1 MKTGRSSAGDTKAR
15 ILDATEKLFIEV
27 GYEATS
33 LRQVTSRAIVNL
45 AAVNYHFRSKD
56 IMMHAVLSRRLDPL
70 NARRLALLD
79 ACEASWPGNS
89 IRCEH
94 VMGALFVP
102 ALQMARDPSVGGP
115 SFLRL
120 LGRVYSDTSPFIQQ
134 YLLEHYAPVYGRF
147 FDTFSRAIPALPRH
161 ELGWRLQFA
170 LKALAGVLAGEELTN
185 LLPAFTQGRQMT
197 DAHVLAHLTAMVQAV
212 LNVAQPNADEL
223 SALQSVFEL
232 GDQQQAEQ
240 RASRLAAAQHADD
253 PSAAPGSSYAALAAA
268 VNDPASHTATVTAAA
283 LGKARIGARTVR
295 NEGTKRAA
303 VASVAV
309 RAREHAVS
317 FPSNPLDDWM
327 RTRTRT

>member
-1 MKTGRSSAGDTKAR
+1 MKTGRSTAGDTKAR

-70 NARRLALLD
+70 NTQRLALLD
-79 ACEASWPGNS
+79 ACEARWPGDS

-102 ALQMARDPSVGGP
+102 ALQMARDPAVGGP

-120 LGRVYSDTSPFIQQ
+120 LGRVYSDTSPFIQS

-147 FDTFSRAIPALPRH
+147 FDAFSRALPGLPRQ

-170 LKALAGVLAGEELTN
+170 LKALAGVLACDDLVN
-185 LLPAFTQGRQMT
+185 LMPAFTQGRQMD
-197 DAHVLAHLTAMVQAV
+197 DAHVLAQLSAMVLAALTVPAPGSDQ
-212 LNVAQPNADEL
+212 Q
-223 SALQSVFEL
+223 SALQAVFEL
-232 GDQQQAEQ
+232 NASAQQASKSANDELPEGSEQ
-240 RASRLAAAQHADD
+240 DDATRATAIAAA
-253 PSAAPGSSYAALAAA
+253 
-268 VNDPASHTATVTAAA
+268 TV
-283 LGKARIGARTVR
+283 GKAIRSARSVR
-295 NEGTKRAA
+295 NEGASRAA
-303 VASVAV
+303 VTSVPV
-309 RAREHAVS
+309 RTREPALS

-327 RTRTRT
+327 RMRSRT

>member
-1 MKTGRSSAGDTKAR
+1 MKTGKSSAGDTKAR
-15 ILDATEKLFIEV
+15 ILDATEKLFTEV

-79 ACEASWPGNS
+79 ACEARWPGHA

-102 ALQMARDPSVGGP
+102 ALQMARDPAVGGP

-120 LGRVYSDTSPFIQQ
+120 LGRVYSDTSPFVQQ

-147 FDTFSRAIPALPRH
+147 FDAFARAIPALPRQ

-170 LKALAGVLAGEELTN
+170 LKALAGVLAGEELTS
-185 LLPAFTQGRQMT
+185 LLPAFTQGRQMS
-197 DAHVLAHLTAMVQAV
+197 DAHVLAQLTAMVEAV
-212 LNVAQPNADEL
+212 LNVAQPGADQL

-232 GDQQQAEQ
+232 GEQQPQQ
-240 RASRLAAAQHADD
+240 SGQHA
-253 PSAAPGSSYAALAAA
+253 GSPATRPAENPDASVAALAATMGEA
-268 VNDPASHTATVTAAA
+268 ASHAAAA
-283 LGKARIGARTVR
+283 LGKARTSAPTVR
-295 NEGTKRAA
+295 NAGTKRAA
-303 VASVAV
+303 VTSVPV
-309 RAREHAVS
+309 RAREHTVS

-327 RTRTRT
+327 RMRTRT

>member
-1 MKTGRSSAGDTKAR
+1 MKTGKSSAGDTKAR
-15 ILDATEKLFIEV
+15 ILDATEKLFTEV

-79 ACEASWPGNS
+79 ACEARWPGHA

-147 FDTFSRAIPALPRH
+147 FDAFARAIPALPRH

-170 LKALAGVLAGEELTN
+170 LKALAGVLAGEELTS
-185 LLPAFTQGRQMT
+185 LLPAFTQGRQMS
-197 DAHVLAHLTAMVQAV
+197 DAHVLAQLTAMVEAV
-212 LNVAQPNADEL
+212 LNVAQPGADQL
-223 SALQSVFEL
+223 SALQSVFGL
-232 GDQQQAEQ
+232 GEEQQHGGQHSGQ
-240 RASRLAAAQHADD
+240 RA
-253 PSAAPGSSYAALAAA
+253 GSPA
-268 VNDPASHTATVTAAA
+268 NDPDASVTAIAAGEAASHAANA
-283 LGKARIGARTVR
+283 LDKARSGARTVR
-295 NEGTKRAA
+295 HAGTKRAA
-303 VASVAV
+303 VTSVPV
-309 RAREHAVS
+309 RAREHTVS

-327 RTRTRT
+327 RMRSRT

>member
-1 MKTGRSSAGDTKAR
+1 MKTGKSSAGDTKAR
-15 ILDATEKLFIEV
+15 ILDATEKLFTEV

-79 ACEASWPGNS
+79 ACEARWPGNS

-147 FDTFSRAIPALPRH
+147 FDAFSRAIPGLPRH

-185 LLPAFTQGRQMT
+185 LLPAFTQGRQMS
-197 DAHVLAHLTAMVQAV
+197 DAHVLAQLTAMVEAV
-212 LNVAQPNADEL
+212 LNVAQPSADEF

-232 GDQQQAEQ
+232 GEQQQAEQ
-240 RASRLAAAQHADD
+240 RASRLAAAQSADD
-253 PSAAPGSSYAALAAA
+253 LSASYAAMAATMGDA
-268 VNDPASHTATVTAAA
+268 ASQTAAA
-283 LGKARIGARTVR
+283 LGKARISARTVR

-303 VASVAV
+303 VTSVPV
-309 RAREHAVS
+309 RAREQTVS

-327 RTRTRT
+327 RMRTRT

>member
-1 MKTGRSSAGDTKAR
+1 MKTGKSSAGDTKAR
-15 ILDATEKLFIEV
+15 ILDATEKLFTEV

-79 ACEASWPGNS
+79 ACEARWPGHA

-102 ALQMARDPSVGGP
+102 ALQMARDPAVGGP

-147 FDTFSRAIPALPRH
+147 FDAFARAIPALPRH

-170 LKALAGVLAGEELTN
+170 LKALAGVLAGEELAS
-185 LLPAFTQGRQMT
+185 LLPAFTQGRQMS
-197 DAHVLAHLTAMVQAV
+197 DAHVLAQLTAMVEAV
-212 LNVAQPNADEL
+212 LNVAQPGADQL

-232 GDQQQAEQ
+232 GAEQ
-240 RASRLAAAQHADD
+240 QHGGQHSGERAASLATQPA
-253 PSAAPGSSYAALAAA
+253 
-268 VNDPASHTATVTAAA
+268 NDPDASVAATASTMGDAASHAAA
-283 LGKARIGARTVR
+283 LGKARTSARIVR
-295 NEGTKRAA
+295 NAGTKRAA
-303 VASVAV
+303 VTSVPV
-309 RAREHAVS
+309 RAREHTVS

-327 RTRTRT
+327 RMRSRT

>member
-1 MKTGRSSAGDTKAR
+1 MKTGRSTAGDTKAR

-70 NARRLALLD
+70 NARRLTLLD
-79 ACEASWPGNS
+79 ACEARWSGHS

-102 ALQMARDPSVGGP
+102 ALQMARDPAVGGP

-134 YLLEHYAPVYGRF
+134 YLLEHYAPVYDRF
-147 FDTFSRAIPALPRH
+147 FDAFARAIPAFPRR

-170 LKALAGVLAGEELTN
+170 LKALAGVLAGEELAN
-185 LLPAFTQGRQMT
+185 LLPAFTQGKQMS
-197 DAHVLAHLTAMVQAV
+197 DAHVLAQLTAMVEAAMT
-212 LNVAQPNADEL
+212 VAQPGADEL
-223 SALQSVFEL
+223 SALQSVFDLVE
-232 GDQQQAEQ
+232 QQQAVQ
-240 RASRLAAAQHADD
+240 RASMQESEHAQ
-253 PSAAPGSSYAALAAA
+253 SAPQSANCAALEATEQEQ
-268 VNDPASHTATVTAAA
+268 ASHTAAATI
-283 LGKARIGARTVR
+283 GKARMSARTVR
-295 NEGTKRAA
+295 NEGTSRAA
-303 VASVAV
+303 VTSLSV
-309 RAREHAVS
+309 RAREPVS

-327 RTRTRT
+327 RMRTRT

>member
-1 MKTGRSSAGDTKAR
+1 MKTGKSSAGDTKAR
-15 ILDATEKLFIEV
+15 ILDATEKLFTEV

-79 ACEASWPGNS
+79 ACEARWPGHA

-102 ALQMARDPSVGGP
+102 ALQLARDPSVGGP

-147 FDTFSRAIPALPRH
+147 FDAFARAIPALPRH

-170 LKALAGVLAGEELTN
+170 LKALAGVLAGQELAS
-185 LLPAFTQGRQMT
+185 LLPAFTQGRQMS
-197 DAHVLAHLTAMVQAV
+197 DAHVLAQLTAMVEAV
-212 LNVAQPNADEL
+212 LNVAQPSAEQR

-232 GDQQQAEQ
+232 GEQQQQQQIAQ
-240 RASRLAAAQHADD
+240 RAACVAAQPADTPD
-253 PSAAPGSSYAALAAA
+253 ASVAAIAATMGEA
-268 VNDPASHTATVTAAA
+268 ASHAAA
-283 LGKARIGARTVR
+283 LGKARTSARTVR
-295 NEGTKRAA
+295 NAGTKRAA
-303 VASVAV
+303 VTSVPV
-309 RAREHAVS
+309 RAREHTAS

-327 RTRTRT
+327 RMRSRT

>member
-1 MKTGRSSAGDTKAR
+1 MKTGKSSAGDTKAR
-15 ILDATEKLFIEV
+15 ILDATEKLFTEV

-79 ACEASWPGNS
+79 ACEARWPGNS

-147 FDTFSRAIPALPRH
+147 FDAFSRAIPGLPRH

-170 LKALAGVLAGEELTN
+170 LKALAGVLAGEELTS
-185 LLPAFTQGRQMT
+185 LLPVFTQGRQMS
-197 DAHVLAHLTAMVQAV
+197 DAHVLAQLTTMVEAV
-212 LNVAQPNADEL
+212 LNVAQPSADDF

-232 GDQQQAEQ
+232 GEQQQARE
-240 RASRLAAAQHADD
+240 RASRLAAAQSADEL
-253 PSAAPGSSYAALAAA
+253 SASCAAMAATMGDA
-268 VNDPASHTATVTAAA
+268 ASQTAAA
-283 LGKARIGARTVR
+283 LGKARISARTVR
-295 NEGTKRAA
+295 NEGTKRSA
-303 VASVAV
+303 VTSMPV
-309 RAREHAVS
+309 RAREQTVS

-327 RTRTRT
+327 RMRTRT

>member
-56 IMMHAVLSRRLDPL
+56 SMMHAVLSRRLDPL

-79 ACEASWPGNS
+79 ACEASWPGQS

-102 ALQMARDPSVGGP
+102 ALQMARDPAVGGP

-134 YLLEHYAPVYGRF
+134 YLLEHYAPVYERF
-147 FDTFSRAIPALPRH
+147 FDAFARAIPALPRH
-161 ELGWRLQFA
+161 ELGRRLQFA
-170 LKALAGVLAGEELTN
+170 LKALSGVLAGEELCN
-185 LLPAFTQGRQMT
+185 LLPAFTQGRPMS
-197 DAHVLAHLTAMVQAV
+197 DAQLLANLTAMVEAV
-212 LNVAQPNADEL
+212 LNVAPPDAQAQT
-223 SALQSVFEL
+223 AFQSVFDL
-232 GDQQQAEQ
+232 AASQQAVQ
-240 RASRLAAAQHADD
+240 PASAQAHD
-253 PSAAPGSSYAALAAA
+253 AALAAT
-268 VNDPASHTATVTAAA
+268 VPDPAAATSTTSAATSTTTSAAVTAATI
-283 LGKARIGARTVR
+283 GKARESARTVR
-295 NEGTKRAA
+295 NAGTRRAA
-303 VASVAV
+303 AATVAV
-309 RAREHAVS
+309 REREHAVS

-327 RTRTRT
+327 RMRSRT

>member
-1 MKTGRSSAGDTKAR
+1 MKTGKSSAGDTKAR
-15 ILDATEKLFIEV
+15 ILDATEKLFTEV

-79 ACEASWPGNS
+79 ACEARWPGHA

-102 ALQMARDPSVGGP
+102 ALQMARDPAVGGP

-147 FDTFSRAIPALPRH
+147 FDAFARAIPALPRH

-170 LKALAGVLAGEELTN
+170 LKALAGVLAGEELTS
-185 LLPAFTQGRQMT
+185 LLPAFTQGRQMS
-197 DAHVLAHLTAMVQAV
+197 DAHVLAQLTAMVEAV
-212 LNVAQPNADEL
+212 LNVAQPNADQL
-223 SALQSVFEL
+223 AALQSAFEL
-232 GDQQQAEQ
+232 GEDQQHGAQ
-240 RASRLAAAQHADD
+240 RASSSANDPDACVAA
-253 PSAAPGSSYAALAAA
+253 SAATMGEA
-268 VNDPASHTATVTAAA
+268 ASHAAAA
-283 LGKARIGARTVR
+283 LGKARTSARTAR
-295 NEGTKRAA
+295 NAGTKRAA
-303 VASVAV
+303 VTSVPV
-309 RAREHAVS
+309 RAREHTVS

-327 RTRTRT
+327 RMRTRT

>member
-1 MKTGRSSAGDTKAR
+1 MKTGKSSAGDTKAR
-15 ILDATEKLFIEV
+15 ILDATEKLFTEV

-79 ACEASWPGNS
+79 ACEARWPGHA

-102 ALQMARDPSVGGP
+102 ALQMARDPAVGGP

-147 FDTFSRAIPALPRH
+147 FDAFARAIPALPRH

-170 LKALAGVLAGEELTN
+170 LKALAGVLAGEELAS
-185 LLPAFTQGRQMT
+185 LLPAFTQGRQMS
-197 DAHVLAHLTAMVQAV
+197 DAHVLAQLTAMVEAV
-212 LNVAQPNADEL
+212 LNVAQPGADQL

-232 GDQQQAEQ
+232 GEQQSQHSGP
-240 RASRLAAAQHADD
+240 RA
-253 PSAAPGSSYAALAAA
+253 GSPA
-268 VNDPASHTATVTAAA
+268 NDPDASVAAIAATMDEAASHAAA
-283 LGKARIGARTVR
+283 LGKARTSARVVR
-295 NEGTKRAA
+295 NAGTKRAA
-303 VASVAV
+303 VTSVPV
-309 RAREHAVS
+309 RAREHTVS

-327 RTRTRT
+327 RMRTRT

>member
-1 MKTGRSSAGDTKAR
+1 MKTGKSSAGDTKAR
-15 ILDATEKLFIEV
+15 ILDATEKLFTEV

-79 ACEASWPGNS
+79 ACEARWPGHA

-102 ALQMARDPSVGGP
+102 ALQMARDPAVGGP

-147 FDTFSRAIPALPRH
+147 FDAFARAIPALPRQ

-170 LKALAGVLAGEELTN
+170 LKALAGVLAGEELAS
-185 LLPAFTQGRQMT
+185 LLPAFTQGRQMS
-197 DAHVLAHLTAMVQAV
+197 DAHVLAQLTAMVEAV
-212 LNVAQPNADEL
+212 LNVAQPGADQL
-223 SALQSVFEL
+223 AALQSVFEL
-232 GDQQQAEQ
+232 GEQQSQHSGQHSAQ
-240 RASRLAAAQHADD
+240 RAGSLEAQPADGPD
-253 PSAAPGSSYAALAAA
+253 ASVAALAATMGDA
-268 VNDPASHTATVTAAA
+268 ASHAAA
-283 LGKARIGARTVR
+283 LGKARTSARIVR
-295 NEGTKRAA
+295 NAGTKRAA
-303 VASVAV
+303 AVSSVTV
-309 RAREHAVS
+309 GAREHTVS

-327 RTRTRT
+327 RMRTRT

>member
-1 MKTGRSSAGDTKAR
+1 MKTGKSSAGDTKAR
-15 ILDATEKLFIEV
+15 ILDATEKLFTEV

-79 ACEASWPGNS
+79 ACEARWPGHA

-147 FDTFSRAIPALPRH
+147 FDAFARAIPALPRH

-170 LKALAGVLAGEELTN
+170 LKALAGVLAGEELTS
-185 LLPAFTQGRQMT
+185 LLPAFTQGRQMS
-197 DAHVLAHLTAMVQAV
+197 DAHVLAQLTAMVEAV
-212 LNVAQPNADEL
+212 LNVAQPSAEQR

-232 GDQQQAEQ
+232 GEQQQQQIAQ
-240 RASRLAAAQHADD
+240 RAASMAAAPADD
-253 PSAAPGSSYAALAAA
+253 PDASVAASVATMGEA
-268 VNDPASHTATVTAAA
+268 ASHAAAA
-283 LGKARIGARTVR
+283 LGKARTSARTVR
-295 NEGTKRAA
+295 NAGTKRAA
-303 VASVAV
+303 VTSVPV
-309 RAREHAVS
+309 RAREHTVS

-327 RTRTRT
+327 RMRTRT

>member
-1 MKTGRSSAGDTKAR
+1 MKTGKSSAGDTKAR
-15 ILDATEKLFIEV
+15 ILDATEKLFTEV

-79 ACEASWPGNS
+79 ACEARWPGNS

-147 FDTFSRAIPALPRH
+147 FDAFSRAIPGLPRH

-185 LLPAFTQGRQMT
+185 LLPAFTQGRQMS
-197 DAHVLAHLTAMVQAV
+197 DAHVLAQLTAMVEAV
-212 LNVAQPNADEL
+212 LNVAQPSADEF

-232 GDQQQAEQ
+232 GEQQQAEQ
-240 RASRLAAAQHADD
+240 RASRLAAAQPADD
-253 PSAAPGSSYAALAAA
+253 PGASYAAMAATMGDA
-268 VNDPASHTATVTAAA
+268 ASQTAAA
-283 LGKARIGARTVR
+283 LGKARISARTVR
-295 NEGTKRAA
+295 NEGTKRSA
-303 VASVAV
+303 VTSMPV
-309 RAREHAVS
+309 RAREQTVS

-327 RTRTRT
+327 RMRTRT

>member
-1 MKTGRSSAGDTKAR
+1 MKTGKSSAGDTKAR
-15 ILDATEKLFIEV
+15 ILDATEKLFTEV

-79 ACEASWPGNS
+79 ACEASWPGQR

-147 FDTFSRAIPALPRH
+147 FDAFSRAIPGLPRH

-185 LLPAFTQGRQMT
+185 LLPAFTQGRQMS
-197 DAHVLAHLTAMVQAV
+197 DAHVLAQLTAMVEAV
-212 LNVAQPNADEL
+212 LNVAQPSADQS

-232 GDQQQAEQ
+232 GEQQQAEQ
-240 RASRLAAAQHADD
+240 RASRLAAAQCTDEPGASC
-253 PSAAPGSSYAALAAA
+253 SAMAATMGDAASQA
-268 VNDPASHTATVTAAA
+268 AAA
-283 LGKARIGARTVR
+283 LGKARISARTVR
-295 NEGTKRAA
+295 NEGTQRAA
-303 VASVAV
+303 VTSVPV
-309 RAREHAVS
+309 RAREQTVS

-327 RTRTRT
+327 RMRTRT

>member
-1 MKTGRSSAGDTKAR
+1 MKTGKSSAGDTKAR
-15 ILDATEKLFIEV
+15 ILDATEKLFSEV

-79 ACEASWPGNS
+79 ACEARWPGHA

-102 ALQMARDPSVGGP
+102 ALQMARDPAVGGP

-147 FDTFSRAIPALPRH
+147 FDAFARAIPALPRQ

-170 LKALAGVLAGEELTN
+170 LKALAGVLAGEELAS
-185 LLPAFTQGRQMT
+185 LLPAFTQGRQMS
-197 DAHVLAHLTAMVQAV
+197 DAHVLAQLTAMVEAV
-212 LNVAQPNADEL
+212 LNVAQPGADQL

-232 GDQQQAEQ
+232 GEQQSQHSGQ
-240 RASRLAAAQHADD
+240 RASGPADD
-253 PSAAPGSSYAALAAA
+253 PVASVAAIAATMDEA
-268 VNDPASHTATVTAAA
+268 ASHAAAA
-283 LGKARIGARTVR
+283 LGKARTSARIVR
-295 NEGTKRAA
+295 NAGTKRAA
-303 VASVAV
+303 VTSVPV
-309 RAREHAVS
+309 RAREHTVS

-327 RTRTRT
+327 RMRTRT

>member
-1 MKTGRSSAGDTKAR
+1 MKTGKSSAGDTKAR
-15 ILDATEKLFIEV
+15 ILDATEKLFTEV

-79 ACEASWPGNS
+79 ACEARWPGHA

-102 ALQMARDPSVGGP
+102 ALQMARDPAVGGP

-147 FDTFSRAIPALPRH
+147 FDAFARAIPALPRQ

-170 LKALAGVLAGEELTN
+170 LKALAGVLAGEELAS
-185 LLPAFTQGRQMT
+185 LLPAFTQGRQMS
-197 DAHVLAHLTAMVQAV
+197 DAHVLAQLTAMVEAV
-212 LNVAQPNADEL
+212 LNVAQPGADQL

-232 GDQQQAEQ
+232 GEDQQQGGP
-240 RASRLAAAQHADD
+240 RAGSPADD
-253 PSAAPGSSYAALAAA
+253 PDASVAAIAATMDEA
-268 VNDPASHTATVTAAA
+268 ASHAAAA
-283 LGKARIGARTVR
+283 LGKARTSARIVR
-295 NEGTKRAA
+295 NVGTKRAA
-303 VASVAV
+303 VTSVPV
-309 RAREHAVS
+309 RAREHTVS

-327 RTRTRT
+327 RMRTRT

>member
-1 MKTGRSSAGDTKAR
+1 MKTGKSSAGDTKAR
-15 ILDATEKLFIEV
+15 ILDATEKLFTEV

-79 ACEASWPGNS
+79 ACEARWPGHA

-102 ALQMARDPSVGGP
+102 ALQMARDPAVGGP

-120 LGRVYSDTSPFIQQ
+120 LGRVYSDTSPFVQQ

-147 FDTFSRAIPALPRH
+147 FDAFARAIPALPRQ

-170 LKALAGVLAGEELTN
+170 LKALAGVLAGEELTS
-185 LLPAFTQGRQMT
+185 LLPAFTQGRQMS
-197 DAHVLAHLTAMVQAV
+197 DAHVLAQLTAMVEAV
-212 LNVAQPNADEL
+212 LKVAQPGADQL

-232 GDQQQAEQ
+232 GEQQPQQ
-240 RASRLAAAQHADD
+240 GGQHA
-253 PSAAPGSSYAALAAA
+253 GSPATRPAENPDASVAALAATMGEA
-268 VNDPASHTATVTAAA
+268 ASHAAAA
-283 LGKARIGARTVR
+283 LGKARTGAPTVR
-295 NEGTKRAA
+295 NAGTKRAA
-303 VASVAV
+303 VTSVPV
-309 RAREHAVS
+309 RAREHTVS

-327 RTRTRT
+327 RMRTRT

>member
-1 MKTGRSSAGDTKAR
+1 MKTGRSTAGDTKAR

-79 ACEASWPGNS
+79 ACEARWPGHS

-102 ALQMARDPSVGGP
+102 ALQMARDPAVGGP

-134 YLLEHYAPVYGRF
+134 YLLEHYAPVYDRF
-147 FDTFSRAIPALPRH
+147 FDAFARAIPALPRR

-170 LKALAGVLAGEELTN
+170 LKALAGVLAGEELAN
-185 LLPAFTQGRQMT
+185 LLPAFTQGKQMS
-197 DAHVLAHLTAMVQAV
+197 DAHVLAQLTAMVEAAMT
-212 LNVAQPNADEL
+212 VAQPGADEL
-223 SALQSVFEL
+223 SALQSVFDLVE
-232 GDQQQAEQ
+232 QQQAAQ
-240 RASRLAAAQHADD
+240 RASMQESEHAQ
-253 PSAAPGSSYAALAAA
+253 SAPQSAHCAALEATEQEQ
-268 VNDPASHTATVTAAA
+268 ASHTAAVTAATI
-283 LGKARIGARTVR
+283 GKARMSARTVR
-295 NEGTKRAA
+295 NEGTNRAA
-303 VASVAV
+303 VTSLSV
-309 RAREHAVS
+309 RAREPVS

-327 RTRTRT
+327 RMRTRT

>member
-79 ACEASWPGNS
+79 ACEASWPGAG

-102 ALQMARDPSVGGP
+102 ALQMAREPAVGGP

-120 LGRVYSDTSPFIQQ
+120 LGRVYSDTSPFIRQ

-147 FDTFSRAIPALPRH
+147 FDAFARALPALPRN
-161 ELGWRLQFA
+161 ELGTRLQFA
-170 LKALAGVLAGEELTN
+170 LKALSGVLAGEELCN
-185 LLPAFTQGRQMT
+185 LLPAFTQGRPMS
-197 DAHVLAHLTAMVQAV
+197 DAQVLANLTAMVEAV
-212 LNVAQPNADEL
+212 LNVATPDAQSQ
-223 SALQSVFEL
+223 SAFQSVFDL
-232 GDQQQAEQ
+232 AASQQALPP
-240 RASRLAAAQHADD
+240 ASAQEHD
-253 PSAAPGSSYAALAAA
+253 AALAAT
-268 VNDPASHTATVTAAA
+268 VPDTAAATSTTSTTTSAAVTAATI
-283 LGKARIGARTVR
+283 GKARESARTVR
-295 NEGTKRAA
+295 NAGTRPAA
-303 VASVAV
+303 AATVAV
-309 RAREHAVS
+309 REREHAVS

-327 RTRTRT
+327 RMRSRT

>member
-1 MKTGRSSAGDTKAR
+1 MKTGKSSAGDTKAR
-15 ILDATEKLFIEV
+15 ILDATEKLFTEV

-79 ACEASWPGNS
+79 ACEARWPGHA

-102 ALQMARDPSVGGP
+102 ALQMARDPAVGGP

-147 FDTFSRAIPALPRH
+147 FDAFARAIPALPRQ

-170 LKALAGVLAGEELTN
+170 LKALAGVLAGEELAS
-185 LLPAFTQGRQMT
+185 LLPAFTQGRQMS
-197 DAHVLAHLTAMVQAV
+197 DAHVLAQLTAMVEAV
-212 LNVAQPNADEL
+212 LNVAQPGAEQL
-223 SALQSVFEL
+223 AALQSVFEL
-232 GDQQQAEQ
+232 GEEPQHSGQ
-240 RASRLAAAQHADD
+240 RDSRPADD
-253 PSAAPGSSYAALAAA
+253 PDASVAAIAASMGDA
-268 VNDPASHTATVTAAA
+268 ASHAAAA
-283 LGKARIGARTVR
+283 LGKARTSARIVR
-295 NEGTKRAA
+295 NAGTKRAA
-303 VASVAV
+303 VTSVPV
-309 RAREHAVS
+309 RAREHTVS

-327 RTRTRT
+327 RMRTRT